1 MGKVEN
7 GRGLYLILALLA
19 LSTILDG
26 LDASIVYVAL
36 PTISTDL
43 NISVGDTSWISLA
56 YVIALAALLPPL
68 AKLADNGTVKRVFFW
83 GIVVFTVSSAACGMS
98 GSFASLVVFRLVQ
111 GVGAAL
117 MVASMPVLIARL
129 LPADRKGLGLGV
141 MAIASGASIVLGPSV
156 GGFVTSAL
164 DWRWIFLINVPIGII
179 TAILALKALPKD
191 EGYDRS
197 KNPDLQSSI
206 LAVFGIGAVLICLQN
221 LDGSTLPI
229 AFVAVCGIA
238 GAIAL
243 VMMAYRMSKEP
254 EHMIISLNMLKR
266 RDFQLL
272 VLAFTM
278 TCMIIK
284 GTQYVLPYFLQICGE
299 YSATD
304 SGLLLSVASIF
315 AIILS
320 VPIGK
325 WCDTRGCKLPSVLA
339 GVGRLVFCVIFIIVT
354 PPDDFP
360 LLLVGLAVMGC
371 SMAFAG
377 TGLATALIHHADK
390 ENQADA
396 ATFMLEANYLAAS
409 LGVVLYS
416 AVFQSGIGSAT
427 AASATK
433 EAVASSFDTAMTIGC
448 ILAVV
453 AIVCAL
459 VVKNVVPKKDGDREA
474 MS

>member
-1 MGKVEN
+1 
-7 GRGLYLILALLA
+7 
-19 LSTILDG
+19 
-26 LDASIVYVAL
+26 
-36 PTISTDL
+36 
-43 NISVGDTSWISLA
+43 
-56 YVIALAALLPPL
+56 
-68 AKLADNGTVKRVFFW
+68 
-83 GIVVFTVSSAACGMS
+83 
-98 GSFASLVVFRLVQ
+98 
-111 GVGAAL
+111 
-117 MVASMPVLIARL
+117 
-129 LPADRKGLGLGV
+129 
-141 MAIASGASIVLGPSV
+141 
-156 GGFVTSAL
+156 
-164 DWRWIFLINVPIGII
+164 
-179 TAILALKALPKD
+179 
-191 EGYDRS
+191 
-197 KNPDLQSSI
+197 
-206 LAVFGIGAVLICLQN
+206 
-221 LDGSTLPI
+221 
-229 AFVAVCGIA
+229 
-238 GAIAL
+238 
-243 VMMAYRMSKEP
+243 
-254 EHMIISLNMLKR
+254 MIISLNMLKR